1 MAKTVHVAVG
11 VVQNSQGEF
20 LISRRAAHQHQGNLW
35 EFPGGKVEPNEDV
48 QIALARELREEMN
61 IEVTDCAP
69 LTVVEHA
76 YTDKRVRLDVWEVTA
91 FAGEVKGLEGQ
102 QWLWVPR
109 HQLEAYPFPEANLP
123 ILERILAGA

>member
-11 VVQNSQGEF
+11 VVQNAQGEF

-35 EFPGGKVEPNEDV
+35 EFPGGKVEPDEDV
-48 QIALARELREEMN
+48 QVALARELREEMN

-91 FAGEVKGLEGQ
+91 FDGEVKGLEGQ
-102 QWLWVPR
+102 QWRWVPR

-123 ILERILAGA
+123 ILERILAGS